1 MKIEKIL
8 LLINIFMLIGFFIFT
23 KKIIKKLEINQSV
36 IIEKLTNLNERFSEA
51 NTNFNNSLK
60 IQNSQ
65 YEKTLE
71 MSKTFNQILEA
82 EKSKRIDNAQ
92 KDLELQNTIKEARKY
107 FLKKDYFNSYK
118 LSLVAL
124 ELESDNL
131 EIRFMKMYSLF
142 NMNKTDSKNYNQII
156 EDCKILEKNGYKQKD
171 VSAILDFIRLE
182 KVNEK

>member
-51 NTNFNNSLK
+51 NTNFNNTLK

-82 EKSKRIDNAQ
+82 EKSK
-92 KDLELQNTIKEARKY
+92 
-107 FLKKDYFNSYK
+107 
-118 LSLVAL
+118 
-124 ELESDNL
+124 
-131 EIRFMKMYSLF
+131 
-142 NMNKTDSKNYNQII
+142 
-156 EDCKILEKNGYKQKD
+156 
-171 VSAILDFIRLE
+171 
-182 KVNEK
+182 